1 MAVIKCRAE
10 VVESCYG
17 LRERDE
23 RAVYPD
29 GRQEED
35 GTYDPDSRTV
45 VCDPCYIAIGMP
57 PTIYIEGAIR
67 SYRAAHGGGR
77 V

>member
-1 MAVIKCRAE
+1 MAMVRCRAE
-10 VVESCYG
+10 VVETCYG

-29 GRQEED
+29 GDQRED
-35 GTYDPDSRTV
+35 GLYDPQSDTV

-57 PTIYIEGAIR
+57 PTLYVKGAIEA
-67 SYRAAHGGGR
+67 YRREHPREAS
-77 V
+77 